1 MSLVPVDLLVKV
13 IQNTTNDCKAFRL
26 SLLKPKDQSYRP
38 DGLPNQALSVP
49 EIKSKTLSTT
59 ACLAWLLL
67 LDLSFV
73 SFKDQSKSLLLTLD
87 LRSSLIYLS

>member
-1 MSLVPVDLLVKV
+1 MRGDASSVECDYETFWKMKTFIIKSFLLYMMSLVPVDLLVKV

-49 EIKSKTLSTT
+49 EIK
-59 ACLAWLLL
+59 
-67 LDLSFV
+67 
-73 SFKDQSKSLLLTLD
+73 
-87 LRSSLIYLS
+87 R